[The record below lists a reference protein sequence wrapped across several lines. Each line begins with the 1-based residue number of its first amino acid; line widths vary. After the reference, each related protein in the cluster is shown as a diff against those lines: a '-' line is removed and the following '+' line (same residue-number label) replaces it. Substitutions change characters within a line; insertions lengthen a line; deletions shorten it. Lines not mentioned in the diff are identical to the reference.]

1 MKKRLKAD
9 PVANT
14 AVASAA
20 FAAKLDAFLQVA
32 VLSSQAQ
39 VRELQ
44 TLLKARQLF
53 DGKVDGTYSAD
64 LRDAIEAYEK
74 AEGLA
79 VTGLATRGAPEA
91 AGRRSR
97 PRGAGQGAAEGQVV
111 AAAIRPGFAS
121 RIRLFQKLIQAL
133 LLRRRERAASEAAA
147 LRADACERAR
157 RRRTMAAMSS
167 SSTGADHSS
176 SRVHDSRGRSRTN
189 SP

>member
-1 MKKRLKAD
+1 VIGINVGTYVQSKVLMQEGKVKKRLKAD

-64 LRDAIEAYEK
+64 LRDGIEAYEK

-79 VTGLATRGAPEA
+79 VTGLAT
-91 AGRRSR
+91 
-97 PRGAGQGAAEGQVV
+97 V
-111 AAAIRPGFAS
+111 
-121 RIRLFQKLIQAL
+121 AL
-133 LLRRRERAASEAAA
+133 LKRLGGGLVPVERAKAP
-147 LRADACERAR
+147 RKAR
-157 RRRTMAAMSS
+157 S
-167 SSTGADHSS
+167 
-176 SRVHDSRGRSRTN
+176 
-189 SP
+189 